1 MMSMAITMTMITM
14 SMSIIS
20 IGIGIGISLSLMV
33 VSWVMVIIAND
44 LDRSMYSTFN
54 PKWIIRF
61 CLSYDH
67 GGQRNK
73 HQSKYHTGCA

>member
-1 MMSMAITMTMITM
+1 MMSMAITMT
-14 SMSIIS
+14 IIS
-20 IGIGIGISLSLMV
+20 IGICISLSLMV

>member
-1 MMSMAITMTMITM
+1 MMSMAITMTMIT
-14 SMSIIS
+14 
-20 IGIGIGISLSLMV
+20 IGISISLSLMV

-44 LDRSMYSTFN
+44 LYRSMYSMFN

-73 HQSKYHTGCA
+73 HQSKYHAGCA